1 MKRFKSSISTNS
13 QDFKQNYEFNKSITN
28 KLSKELT
35 KAKLGGPE
43 HHRKR
48 HQERG
53 KLLVRDRIEKLI
65 DKNTPF
71 LEFSALAANDM
82 YDNEAPS
89 AGVVTGIGVIHGQ
102 ECVIVANDATVKG
115 GTYFPITIKKHV
127 RAQLIAMKNH
137 LPCIYLVDSGGIF
150 LPYQAETFADKD
162 HFGNIFFNQAQ
173 MSAMGIPQIAVV
185 MGSCTA
191 GGAYVPAMSDEVIM
205 VRHQATIFIG
215 GPPLVKAA
223 TGEIVTDEELG
234 GADVHTKISGVAD
247 HLAENDEHA
256 LAIARDIVENFGK
269 REKTDIGRK
278 QYDEPFYNPDE
289 LYGII
294 PQNIRTPFD
303 IREVIARI
311 VDGSRIQEFKENYGK
326 TLVTCF
332 ANIMGYPVGILANNG
347 VIFSESSQKGAH
359 FIELC
364 SMRKIPLIFLQNI
377 TGFMVGKK
385 YEHGGIARDG
395 AKLVHAV
402 ANAPVPKFTIMVGGS
417 YGAGNYA
424 MCGRGYEPN
433 FLWMLPS
440 GKISVM
446 GGEQAANVLAQVK
459 VKQLESNG
467 KKLSEEEIN
476 EIKKPIVELYEYQ
489 ATPYYSTAR
498 IWDDGVID
506 ALDMR
511 KVLALG
517 ISASLNAPIEEPKF
531 GVFRM

>member
-1 MKRFKSSISTNS
+1 MKRFKSNISTS
-13 QDFKQNYEFNKSITN
+13 SPEFQQNYQHNKQLAN
-28 KLSKELT
+28 ELSERLKV
-35 KAKLGGPE
+35 AKLGGPE
-43 HHRKR
+43 KHRIR
-48 HQERG
+48 HVERG
-53 KLLVRDRIEKLI
+53 KLLVRDRISKLI
-65 DKNTPF
+65 DPNTPF
-71 LEFSALAANDM
+71 MEFSALAGYDL

-115 GTYFPITIKKHV
+115 GTYFPMTIKKHV
-127 RAQLIAMKNH
+127 RAQTIAMKNH

-150 LPYQAETFADKD
+150 LPNQAETFADKD
-162 HFGNIFFNQAQ
+162 HFGNIFYNQAK

-191 GGAYVPAMSDEVIM
+191 GGAYVPAMSDEVVM

-223 TGEIVTDEELG
+223 TGEVVTDEELG

-247 HLAENDEHA
+247 HLAENDDHA

-278 QYDEPFYNPDE
+278 NYEEPFYNEDE
-289 LYGII
+289 IYGII
-294 PQNIRTPFD
+294 PKNIRTPFD
-303 IREVIARI
+303 IREIIARI
-311 VDGSRIQEFKENYGK
+311 VDGSRIQEFKENYGR

-332 ANIMGYPVGILANNG
+332 ANIMGYPVGILGNNG
-347 VIFSESSQKGAH
+347 VIFGESSQKGAH

-364 SMRKIPLIFLQNI
+364 SMRKIPIIFFQNI

-385 YEHGGIARDG
+385 YEHSGIARDG

-402 ANAPVPKFTIMVGGS
+402 ANAPVPKFTLIVGGS

-424 MCGRGYEPN
+424 MCGRGYDPN

-446 GGEQAANVLAQVK
+446 GGEQAANVLTQVK
-459 VKQLESNG
+459 IKQLEANG
-467 KKLSEEEIN
+467 KKLSEAEID
-476 EIKKPIVELYEYQ
+476 EIKKPILELYEYQ
-489 ATPYYSTAR
+489 ATPYYSTAHL
-498 IWDDGVID
+498 WDDGIID
-506 ALDMR
+506 PMDMR

-517 ISASLNAPIEEPKF
+517 IAASLNAPIEDAKF
-531 GVFRM
+531 GIFRM

>member
-13 QDFKQNYEFNKSITN
+13 PDYKENYKFN
-28 KLSKELT
+28 KELT
-35 KAKLGGPE
+35 DKLSAEIAKIKLGGPE
-43 HHRKR
+43 RHRQR

-53 KLLVRDRIEKLI
+53 KLLVRDRIKMLI

-71 LEFSALAANDM
+71 LELSALAAYDM
-82 YDNEAPS
+82 YEAEAPS

-102 ECVIVANDATVKG
+102 ECIIVANDATVKG
-115 GTYFPITIKKHV
+115 GTYFPMTIKKHV

-150 LPYQAETFADKD
+150 LPHQADTFADKD
-162 HFGNIFFNQAQ
+162 HFGNIFYNQAQ

-205 VRHQATIFIG
+205 VRNQATIFIG

-247 HLAENDEHA
+247 HLAESDEHA
-256 LAIARDIVENFGK
+256 LSIARNIVENFGI
-269 REKTDIGRK
+269 RPKTDIGRK
-278 QYDEPFYNPDE
+278 SYEEPFYSQNE
-289 LYGII
+289 IYGII
-294 PQNIRTPFD
+294 TKNIRTPFD
-303 IREVIARI
+303 MREIIARI
-311 VDGSRIQEFKENYGK
+311 VDGSKIQEFKENYGK
-326 TLVTCF
+326 SIVTCF
-332 ANIMGYPVGILANNG
+332 ASIMGYPVGIIANNG
-347 VIFSESSQKGAH
+347 VIFGESSQKGAH

-385 YEHGGIARDG
+385 YEHSGIARDG

-424 MCGRGYEPN
+424 MCGRGYDPN
-433 FLWMLPS
+433 FLWMLPT

-459 VKQLESNG
+459 VKQLEAKG
-467 KKLSEEEIN
+467 KKLSN
-476 EIKKPIVELYEYQ
+476 EDIDKIRQPILDLYEYQ
-489 ATPYYSTAR
+489 ATPYYSSAR
-498 IWDDGVID
+498 LWDDGVID
-506 ALDMR
+506 PLDMR
-511 KVLALG
+511 KVLGLG
-517 ISASLNAPIEEPKF
+517 ISASLNAPIEDAKF
-531 GVFRM
+531 GIFRM

>member
-13 QDFKQNYEFNKSITN
+13 PDFKENYIFNKQLTEKFSE
-28 KLSKELT
+28 ELQ
-35 KAKLGGPE
+35 KIKLGGPE
-43 HHRKR
+43 RHRIR

-53 KLLVRDRIEKLI
+53 KLLVRDRINKLI

-71 LEFSALAANDM
+71 LELSALAGYDM

-102 ECVIVANDATVKG
+102 ECMIVANDATVKG
-115 GTYFPITIKKHV
+115 GTYFPMTIKKHV
-127 RAQLIAMKNH
+127 RAQQIAIKNH
-137 LPCIYLVDSGGIF
+137 LPCLYLVDSGGIF
-150 LPYQAETFADKD
+150 LPHQAETFADKD
-162 HFGNIFFNQAQ
+162 HFGNIFYNQAQ

-191 GGAYVPAMSDEVIM
+191 GGAYVPAMSDEVVM
-205 VRHQATIFIG
+205 VRNQATIFIG

-223 TGEIVTDEELG
+223 TGEVVTDEELG

-256 LAIARDIVENFGK
+256 LAIARVIVENFGK

-278 QYDEPFYNPDE
+278 SYQEPFYSQDE
-289 LYGII
+289 IYGII
-294 PQNIRTPFD
+294 TKNIRTPFD
-303 IREVIARI
+303 IKEIIARI
-311 VDGSRIQEFKENYGK
+311 VDGSEIQEFKENYGK
-326 TLVTCF
+326 SIVTCF
-332 ANIMGYPVGILANNG
+332 ANIMGYPVGIIGNNG
-347 VIFSESSQKGAH
+347 VIFGESSQKGAH

-364 SMRKIPLIFLQNI
+364 SMRKIPIIFLQNI

-385 YEHGGIARDG
+385 YEHSGIARDG

-402 ANAPVPKFTIMVGGS
+402 ANAPVPKFTIIVGGS

-424 MCGRGYEPN
+424 MCGRGYDPN
-433 FLWMLPS
+433 FLWMLPT

-459 VKQLESNG
+459 VKQLEAKG
-467 KKLSEEEIN
+467 KKLTEEEIDK
-476 EIKKPIVELYEYQ
+476 IKQPILELYEYQ
-489 ATPYYSTAR
+489 ATPYYSSAR

-506 ALDMR
+506 PLDMR
-511 KVLALG
+511 KVLGLG
-517 ISASLNAPIEEPKF
+517 ISASLNAPINEAKF
-531 GVFRM
+531 GIFRM